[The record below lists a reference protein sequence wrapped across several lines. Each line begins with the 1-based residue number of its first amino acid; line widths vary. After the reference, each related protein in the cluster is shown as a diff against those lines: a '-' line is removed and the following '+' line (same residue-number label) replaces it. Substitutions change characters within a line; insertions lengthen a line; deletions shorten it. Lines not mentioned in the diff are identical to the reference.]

1 MRRHQHRHGEVEG
14 SGESAMS
21 AAGAPRIRHRFDA
34 YVSLD
39 LLAFMDRLFQVAVT
53 ELVGEQ
59 LTALS

>member
-1 MRRHQHRHGEVEG
+1 
-14 SGESAMS
+14 MS